1 LPIFQQTLSDLER
14 DVIHM
19 NDSDQQL
26 KKNFLELKE
35 WQHVLE
41 KSDQFFAGVN
51 PLNNKWIHLHYFRE
65 LGMQPFMKLNNKR
78 PAKRKQEW
86 Q

>member
-1 LPIFQQTLSDLER
+1 LER

-35 WQHVLE
+35 WQHILE
-41 KSDQFFAGVN
+41 KADQFFAGVSG
-51 PLNNKWIHLHYFRE
+51 L
-65 LGMQPFMKLNNKR
+65 
-78 PAKRKQEW
+78 
-86 Q
+86 